1 MTNDTTTT
9 LTLPVQAGRRRFP
22 LPATAARNL
31 EIYNRVT
38 AGEQAGVYW
47 QADAAREYGLT
58 RQRISQIVRMV
69 EQWKA
74 EGRV

>member
-1 MTNDTTTT
+1 MSQSN
-9 LTLPVQAGRRRFP
+9 LIPRRCFP
-22 LPATAARNL
+22 LPASTWQRNL

-38 AGEQAGVYW
+38 AGERAGVYW